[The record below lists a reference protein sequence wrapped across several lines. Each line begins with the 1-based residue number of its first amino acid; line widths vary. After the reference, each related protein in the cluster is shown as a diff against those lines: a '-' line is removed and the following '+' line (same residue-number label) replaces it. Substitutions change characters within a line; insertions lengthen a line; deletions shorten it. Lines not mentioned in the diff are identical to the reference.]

1 MLGTVIYVL
10 GTVIYVMGASLL
22 VYLAFFQ
29 KDSYLDSN
37 DLSPIQTLVG
47 IIFVFLGSVLLARA
61 RTRSEELKQRENE
74 RSNDS
79 I

>member
-10 GTVIYVMGASLL
+10 GTVIYLFGAYIL

-29 KDSYLDSN
+29 NDLYLDSN
-37 DLSPIQTLVG
+37 EAAPLQTLVG
-47 IIFVFLGSVLLARA
+47 IIFVFVGSVLLARA
-61 RTRSEELKQRENE
+61 HNRSKKLKQRENE

-79 I
+79 V

>member
-1 MLGTVIYVL
+1 MLGTVVYV
-10 GTVIYVMGASLL
+10 VGASLL

-29 KDSYLDSN
+29 KDLYLDSN
-37 DLSPIQTLVG
+37 ELSPLQTLVG
-47 IIFVFLGSVLLARA
+47 IIFLFLGSVLLARSRA
-61 RTRSEELKQRENE
+61 RSEELKQRENE